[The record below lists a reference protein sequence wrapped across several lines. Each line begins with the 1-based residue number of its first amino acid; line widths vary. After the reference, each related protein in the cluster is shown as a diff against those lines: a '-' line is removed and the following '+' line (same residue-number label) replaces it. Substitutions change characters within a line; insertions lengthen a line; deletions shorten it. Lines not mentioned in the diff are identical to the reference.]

1 MLVGQQRASL
11 IRAPKLS
18 RSRSIVRPTAFLQQL
33 FKGSGTSASSID
45 RKKEKLL
52 EVIAPLKRGAAAS
65 AEDMA
70 EVEQACRALEAVNPT
85 RNPLSSPLVN
95 GKWEYNDLCTS
106 LAVQQLL
113 YTTSASILGT
123 SRPPFLRPSGPIYQT
138 IDAPAGKARN
148 QETAPFFN
156 TVAADITPM
165 SSSKLAVKFT
175 QFKLLGLLPI
185 TAPDSAWGELAVTFL
200 DEELRISRGASG
212 SGQQVIAERDLVEA
226 ARPHLSPAQVDAVV
240 AEVNK
245 RMAMGSKQCVLAA
258 VLSQAPPAQTLS
270 AAPGPVPRPQAPPW
284 GRWLDRDT
292 NGCYCN
298 LQRIGESK
306 QRPPELCQWDHL
318 EALPPVGEEYQQGF
332 KLINDRLPKVRQ
344 RLHGMQST
352 GAVLMAPVGTDC

>member
-1 MLVGQQRASL
+1 Q
-11 IRAPKLS
+11 
-18 RSRSIVRPTAFLQQL
+18 
-33 FKGSGTSASSID
+33 
-45 RKKEKLL
+45 LL

-95 GKWEYNDLCTS
+95 GKWE
-106 LAVQQLL
+106 LL

-185 TAPDSAWGELAVTFL
+185 TAPDSARGELAVTFL
-200 DEELRISRGASG
+200 DEELRISRGDKG
-212 SGQQVIAERDLVEA
+212 NLFVL
-226 ARPHLSPAQVDAVV
+226 
-240 AEVNK
+240 
-245 RMAMGSKQCVLAA
+245 RMA
-258 VLSQAPPAQTLS
+258 
-270 AAPGPVPRPQAPPW
+270 
-284 GRWLDRDT
+284 DRD
-292 NGCYCN
+292 G
-298 LQRIGESK
+298 K
-306 QRPPELCQWDHL
+306 P
-318 EALPPVGEEYQQGF
+318 
-332 KLINDRLPKVRQ
+332 
-344 RLHGMQST
+344 
-352 GAVLMAPVGTDC
+352 